1 MKYTLEIKE
10 SAKEGVIEA
19 VLYYENQQEHL
30 GVRFLDRWDACLES
44 LWQEPFIYQK
54 KYKNFRQSLIKPFP
68 YHIIYEI
75 EDEII
80 VVYKVVYGGR
90 NPRKRYTKR

>member
-44 LWQEPFIYQK
+44 L
-54 KYKNFRQSLIKPFP
+54 
-68 YHIIYEI
+68 
-75 EDEII
+75 
-80 VVYKVVYGGR
+80 
-90 NPRKRYTKR
+90 